1 MPANWRVSVTTLNC
15 AKSFPFDD
23 EDAISKIIK
32 QLLPERMSHDI
43 YVVGF
48 QELVSIWEASFPN
61 IVESVMKSIG
71 YLILKYINTQAR
83 ERRYCLAGSTST
95 GAVGVLVYID
105 QNFVKEK
112 ITYSNYKCGLFNSS
126 LKGAAAVCCSLRR
139 NDEEQ
144 ETFTFICSHLNANEG
159 IQNAELRVDNY
170 KSIMSACAAD
180 LRLTPFK
187 ETHVFFFGDLNFR
200 ADGWHDTQADYFRQ
214 DVIREILED
223 NEELNK
229 LREQYVAFQG
239 FDEPLI
245 TFPPTYKYITS
256 KQNELNPNRKPS
268 WCDRILFK
276 KYLKGTFNTHSYKS
290 IHRTPEL
297 QFTDHQA
304 VVLDIEVPAIPSGP
318 SLTIPT
324 VVLSS
329 QQKLVG
335 DIADMLIGYMGYLIS
350 KRVHYWV
357 LVGVS
362 LLLLYKIL

>member
-1 MPANWRVSVTTLNC
+1 MSANWRVSVTTLNC

-23 EDAISKIIK
+23 EDAISKIIVR
-32 QLLPERMSHDI
+32 LLPERMTHDI

-61 IVESVMKSIG
+61 VVESVMKSVG
-71 YLILKYINTQAR
+71 HLILKYINTQAQ

-95 GAVGVLVYID
+95 GAVGVLLYIN

-112 ITYSNYKCGLFNSS
+112 ITYSNYRCGLFNSS
-126 LKGAAAVCCSLRR
+126 LKGAATICCSLRR

-159 IQNAELRVDNY
+159 VENAELRVDNY

-187 ETHVFFFGDLNFR
+187 KTHVFFFGDLNFR
-200 ADGWHDTQADYFRQ
+200 VNGLHDMQTDYFRG
-214 DVIREILED
+214 DVIEEILES

-229 LREQYVAFQG
+229 LRKQNIAFQG

-245 TFPPTYKYITS
+245 TFPPTYKYIIS
-256 KQNELNPNRKPS
+256 KQNELNLNRKPS

-276 KYLKGTFNTHSYKS
+276 QYLKGTFNISSYKS

-304 VVLDIEVPAIPSGP
+304 VILDIDVPCIPSGP
-318 SLTIPT
+318 SLTIPK

-335 DIADMLIGYMGYLIS
+335 DVADTLIGYIGYLIS
-350 KRVHYWV
+350 KKVHYWA
-357 LVGVS
+357 LVGLS